1 MATVPKE
8 MVVNDVVVLDYSA
21 GDYADYLKKKA
32 EYEKDIADYYNS
44 IERIETQEPPK
55 EPEIKNALEGLRI
68 MDVNVQSQTNL
79 TKSPIE
85 TGVHIT
91 DSKVRMPIRVSIK
104 AICDNLRGE
113 LETTKDTRSNIDVD
127 IPIIGGAINSV
138 SNGVVDTVMGYEFE
152 TKQKILTMARGV
164 YANIQK
170 MLNDKTRVNGRPKTW
185 IVSTKGAIY
194 QNMTLQSV
202 DQLNDA
208 EHLMVIPVTLN
219 FEELILV
226 GDDEKDSVFL
236 SDDDS
241 PLEISG
247 SLKKG
252 NIFEETWNTVKKA
265 FS

>member
-32 EYEKDIADYYNS
+32 EYEKDI
-44 IERIETQEPPK
+44 IETQEPPK

-113 LETTKDTRSNIDVD
+113 LETTKDTRSNIDVG
-127 IPIIGGAINSV
+127 IPIVGGAINSV
-138 SNGVVDTVMGYEFE
+138 VNGVVDTVM
-152 TKQKILTMARGV
+152 
-164 YANIQK
+164 
-170 MLNDKTRVNGRPKTW
+170 
-185 IVSTKGAIY
+185 
-194 QNMTLQSV
+194 
-202 DQLNDA
+202 
-208 EHLMVIPVTLN
+208 
-219 FEELILV
+219 
-226 GDDEKDSVFL
+226 
-236 SDDDS
+236 
-241 PLEISG
+241 
-247 SLKKG
+247 
-252 NIFEETWNTVKKA
+252 
-265 FS
+265 